1 MFNYI
6 KNKEKNKSEDIIVI
20 RDALRRSGHK
30 NYIVFFT
37 DDKKFVL
44 LNTDKDISSGVI
56 MENNNVVDFKNT
68 DDYQAVTVDAY
79 ARCNILD
86 SISDSV
92 DLERVKALFDKKKT
106 WVIHCVKNS
115 KEGTFE
121 AHTHGM
127 NNYSHRDFRI
137 KNDIGEESISYLFNA
152 LCKSVQKGT
161 VFKDKNK
168 IENFYENHSV
178 ILRTSDD
185 GFFDVSLEEI
195 KAESNDAEAE
205 IEVEIVA
212 EAEIDVNSEIE
223 VENE

>member
-1 MFNYI
+1 MYLPKSVFNYI
-6 KNKEKNKSEDIIVI
+6 KNKEKNKSDDIIVI

-30 NYIVFFT
+30 NYVVFFT

-56 MENNNVVDFKNT
+56 IENNNVVDFKNT

-79 ARCNILD
+79 ARCSILN

-92 DLERVKALFDKKKT
+92 DLERVKALFTDKKT
-106 WVIHCVKNS
+106 WIIHCVRDTKNGS
-115 KEGTFE
+115 FE

-137 KNDIGEESISYLFNA
+137 RDDIGEESISYLFNA
-152 LCKSVQKGT
+152 LCKNVQKGV

-168 IENFYENHSV
+168 IENLYENYDV
-178 ILRTSDD
+178 ILRSSND
-185 GFFDVSLEEI
+185 GFFDVVLEETT
-195 KAESNDAEAE
+195 EE
-205 IEVEIVA
+205 IGVEVVA
-212 EAEIDVNSEIE
+212 EA
-223 VENE
+223 

>member
-1 MFNYI
+1 VYLPKSVFNYI
-6 KNKEKNKSEDIIVI
+6 KNKEKNKSDDIIVI

-30 NYIVFFT
+30 NYVVFFT

-56 MENNNVVDFKNT
+56 IENNNVVDFKNT

-79 ARCNILD
+79 ARCSILN

-92 DLERVKALFDKKKT
+92 DLERVKALFTDKKT
-106 WVIHCVKNS
+106 WIIHCVRDTKNGS
-115 KEGTFE
+115 FE

-137 KNDIGEESISYLFNA
+137 RDDIGEESISYLFNA
-152 LCKSVQKGT
+152 LCKNVQKGV

-168 IENFYENHSV
+168 IENLYENYDV
-178 ILRTSDD
+178 ILRSSND
-185 GFFDVSLEEI
+185 GFFDVVLEET
-195 KAESNDAEAE
+195 AEE
-205 IEVEIVA
+205 IGVEVVA
-212 EAEIDVNSEIE
+212 EA
-223 VENE
+223 